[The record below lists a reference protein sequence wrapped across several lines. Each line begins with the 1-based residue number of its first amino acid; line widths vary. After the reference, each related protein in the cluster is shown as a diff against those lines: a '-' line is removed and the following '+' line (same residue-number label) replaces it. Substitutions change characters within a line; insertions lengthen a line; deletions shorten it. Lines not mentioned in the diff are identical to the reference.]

1 MLLEAC
7 AHCNVQHFIYTSTIE
22 VAGPNCRG
30 DPIFSGDEDTP
41 YESTSK
47 FPYAQSKRLAE
58 ELGIH
63 FYDEEILRMTSE
75 ESAIGEQYFRLAD
88 EKAGNNL
95 LYRVVGGLRDSL
107 GKPSSKNLTSK
118 ENLFK
123 FQSEVIRKLAREESC
138 IIVGRCAD
146 YILEAEPDVNVIRL
160 FVYADMPTRI
170 RRVMEVDGV
179 LDPDEAV
186 RKIKRID
193 KERREYYKYFT
204 GREWGD
210 MTLYDLPINTTNL
223 SLDQLADLVKFYIRM
238 RGFEI

>member
-1 MLLEAC
+1 MTDNKKL
-7 AHCNVQHFIYTSTIE
+7 VITI
-22 VAGPNCRG
+22 GRQYG
-30 DPIFSGDEDTP
+30 SGGRIT
-41 YESTSK
+41 
-47 FPYAQSKRLAE
+47 SKRLAE

-123 FQSEVIRKLAREESC
+123 FQSEVIRKLAREEAC

-186 RKIKRID
+186 RKIRRIE

>member
-1 MLLEAC
+1 MA
-7 AHCNVQHFIYTSTIE
+7 NNTIITI
-22 VAGPNCRG
+22 ARQYG
-30 DPIFSGDEDTP
+30 SGGRIT
-41 YESTSK
+41 
-47 FPYAQSKRLAE
+47 SKRLAE

-107 GKPSSKNLTSK
+107 GKPSSRNLTSK

-146 YILEAEPDVNVIRL
+146 YILESEPEVNVVRL
-160 FVYADMPTRI
+160 FVYADMPIRI

-179 LDPDEAV
+179 LDPEEALK
-186 RKIKRID
+186 KIKRID

-223 SLDQLADLVKFYIRM
+223 SLDQLAELVKFYIQL

>member
-1 MLLEAC
+1 MTDNKKL
-7 AHCNVQHFIYTSTIE
+7 VITI
-22 VAGPNCRG
+22 GRQYG
-30 DPIFSGDEDTP
+30 SGGRIT
-41 YESTSK
+41 
-47 FPYAQSKRLAE
+47 SKRLAE

-123 FQSEVIRKLAREESC
+123 FQSEVIRKLAREEAC

>member
-1 MLLEAC
+1 MTDNKKL
-7 AHCNVQHFIYTSTIE
+7 VITI
-22 VAGPNCRG
+22 GRQYG
-30 DPIFSGDEDTP
+30 SGGRIT
-41 YESTSK
+41 
-47 FPYAQSKRLAE
+47 SKRLAE
-58 ELGIH
+58 ELGIQ

>member
-1 MLLEAC
+1 
-7 AHCNVQHFIYTSTIE
+7 
-22 VAGPNCRG
+22 
-30 DPIFSGDEDTP
+30 
-41 YESTSK
+41 
-47 FPYAQSKRLAE
+47 
-58 ELGIH
+58 
-63 FYDEEILRMTSE
+63 
-75 ESAIGEQYFRLAD
+75 
-88 EKAGNNL
+88 
-95 LYRVVGGLRDSL
+95 
-107 GKPSSKNLTSK
+107 
-118 ENLFK
+118 
-123 FQSEVIRKLAREESC
+123 VIRKLAREESC

>member
-1 MLLEAC
+1 M
-7 AHCNVQHFIYTSTIE
+7 
-22 VAGPNCRG
+22 
-30 DPIFSGDEDTP
+30 
-41 YESTSK
+41 
-47 FPYAQSKRLAE
+47 
-58 ELGIH
+58 
-63 FYDEEILRMTSE
+63 
-75 ESAIGEQYFRLAD
+75 
-88 EKAGNNL
+88 
-95 LYRVVGGLRDSL
+95 VGGLRDSL

>member
-1 MLLEAC
+1 MTDNKKL
-7 AHCNVQHFIYTSTIE
+7 VITI
-22 VAGPNCRG
+22 GRQYG
-30 DPIFSGDEDTP
+30 SGGRIT
-41 YESTSK
+41 
-47 FPYAQSKRLAE
+47 SKRLAE

-186 RKIKRID
+186 RKIRRID

>member
-1 MLLEAC
+1 MTDNKKL
-7 AHCNVQHFIYTSTIE
+7 VITI
-22 VAGPNCRG
+22 GRQYG
-30 DPIFSGDEDTP
+30 SGGRIT
-41 YESTSK
+41 
-47 FPYAQSKRLAE
+47 SKRLAE

-160 FVYADMPTRI
+160 FVYADMPIRI

>member
-1 MLLEAC
+1 
-7 AHCNVQHFIYTSTIE
+7 
-22 VAGPNCRG
+22 
-30 DPIFSGDEDTP
+30 
-41 YESTSK
+41 
-47 FPYAQSKRLAE
+47 
-58 ELGIH
+58 
-63 FYDEEILRMTSE
+63 MTSE

-123 FQSEVIRKLAREESC
+123 FQSEVIRKLAREEAC

-186 RKIKRID
+186 RKIRRID

>member
-1 MLLEAC
+1 MTDNKKL
-7 AHCNVQHFIYTSTIE
+7 VITI
-22 VAGPNCRG
+22 GRQYG
-30 DPIFSGDEDTP
+30 SGGRIT
-41 YESTSK
+41 
-47 FPYAQSKRLAE
+47 SKRLAE
-58 ELGIH
+58 ELWIQ

>member
-1 MLLEAC
+1 MTDNKKL
-7 AHCNVQHFIYTSTIE
+7 VITI
-22 VAGPNCRG
+22 GRQYG
-30 DPIFSGDEDTP
+30 SGGRIT
-41 YESTSK
+41 
-47 FPYAQSKRLAE
+47 SKRLAE